1 MHKVLNHWETSYLV
15 QEYVLIALFTFPRAK
30 RLIRALSFLLIE
42 WQRSGKDG
50 VLIEGHISLA
60 SDIQC

>member
-1 MHKVLNHWETSYLV
+1 MHEVLNDWGNSCLV

-30 RLIRALSFLLIE
+30 RLIRALNVLLIE
-42 WQRSGKDG
+42 WQRFGKDG